1 MEPLMHLAQ
10 RVQQL
15 PPYLFAGI
23 SKMIEAKRAEGID
36 VISLGIG
43 DPDLPTPEH
52 ILASL
57 KEAAMDPANH
67 RYPESEGLP
76 ELREAIAR
84 WYQTRHGVT
93 LDPASEVVV
102 LIGSK
107 EGIGHLPLCLIDPG
121 DVSLITDPGYPV
133 YEIATMFAGGES
145 VRLPL
150 REEDGWLP
158 RLDEIDP
165 AVAARARIL
174 WLNYPNNPT
183 GAIADLAFFERAV
196 AWAREHDVVIA
207 HDLAYADVA
216 YDGYVAP
223 SILEVDG
230 ARDVAIE
237 FNSLSKTFNMTGW
250 RAAMAVGN
258 AEVIDALT
266 RVKSNLDSGL
276 PQAIQQMAIT
286 ALDDPRDSITSHNA
300 IYQRRRDRAVEVLQE
315 LGLRVELPKAS
326 LYVWAKLPANEP
338 SSGEYAAR
346 LVNETGV
353 VLTPGAAYGEAGEG
367 YVRLS
372 LTIADDRLEEALS
385 RLSRFARGE
394 SAL

>member
-1 MEPLMHLAQ
+1 MHLAQ

-23 SKMIEAKRAEGID
+23 SRMIEEKRAAGID

-43 DPDLPTPEH
+43 DPDLPTPDH
-52 ILASL
+52 IIARLQ
-57 KEAAMDPANH
+57 EAATDPANH

-76 ELREAIAR
+76 ELRQAVAR
-84 WYQTRHGVT
+84 WYGARHGVE
-93 LDPASEVVV
+93 LDPEREVVV

-158 RLDEIDP
+158 RLEEIDP

-183 GAIADLAFFERAV
+183 GAIADLAFFERAI
-196 AWAREHDVVIA
+196 AWARKHDVVIA
-207 HDLAYADVA
+207 HDLAYADVTF
-216 YDGYVAP
+216 DGYVAP

-230 ARDVAIE
+230 AREVAIE

-276 PQAIQQMAIT
+276 SQAIQQMAIT
-286 ALDDPRDSITSHNA
+286 ALDDPRDIIASHNA
-300 IYQRRRDRAVEVLQE
+300 IYQRRRDRAVKVLRE

-326 LYVWAKLPANEP
+326 LYVWAKLPADEP

-353 VLTPGAAYGEAGEG
+353 VLTPGASYGEAGEG

-372 LTIADDRLEEALS
+372 LTIADERLEEALS
-385 RLSRFARGE
+385 RLSRFAGGE

>member
-1 MEPLMHLAQ
+1 MHLAE
-10 RVQQL
+10 RVQKL

-23 SKMIEAKRAEGID
+23 SKMIETKRAEGID

-52 ILASL
+52 ILESL
-57 KEAAMDPANH
+57 KEATMDPANH

-76 ELREAIAR
+76 ELREAIAG

-93 LDPASEVVV
+93 LDPESEVVV

-145 VRLPL
+145 VRIPL

-183 GAIADLAFFERAV
+183 GAIADLEFFERAV
-196 AWAREHDVVIA
+196 TWAYKHDVVIA
-207 HDLAYADVA
+207 HDLAYADVTF
-216 YDGYVAP
+216 DGYVAP

-258 AEVIDALT
+258 TEVIDALT

-286 ALDDPRDSITSHNA
+286 ALNDPRDSITTHNV

-315 LGLRVELPKAS
+315 LGLRVDSPKAS
-326 LYVWAKLPANEP
+326 LYVWAKLPADEP
-338 SSGEYAAR
+338 SSGAYAAR

-353 VLTPGAAYGEAGEG
+353 VLTPGAAYGMAGEG

-394 SAL
+394 AAL

>member
-1 MEPLMHLAQ
+1 MHLAQ

-23 SKMIEAKRAEGID
+23 SRMIEEKRAAGID

-43 DPDLPTPEH
+43 DPDLPTPDH
-52 ILASL
+52 IIARLQ
-57 KEAAMDPANH
+57 EAATDPANH

-76 ELREAIAR
+76 ELRQAVAR
-84 WYQTRHGVT
+84 WYGTRHGVE
-93 LDPASEVVV
+93 LDPEREVVV

-158 RLDEIDP
+158 RLEEIDP
-165 AVAARARIL
+165 VVAARARIL

-207 HDLAYADVA
+207 HDLAYADVTF
-216 YDGYVAP
+216 DGYVAP

-230 ARDVAIE
+230 AREVAIE

-276 PQAIQQMAIT
+276 SQAIQQMAIT
-286 ALDDPRDSITSHNA
+286 ALDDPRDSIASHNA
-300 IYQRRRDRAVEVLQE
+300 IYQRRRDRAVEVLRE

-326 LYVWAKLPANEP
+326 LYVWAKLPADEP

-353 VLTPGAAYGEAGEG
+353 VLTPGASYGEAGEG

-372 LTIADDRLEEALS
+372 LTIADERLEEALS

>member
-1 MEPLMHLAQ
+1 MHLAQ

-43 DPDLPTPEH
+43 DPDLPTPDH
-52 ILASL
+52 IIASL
-57 KEAAMDPANH
+57 QQAATDPANH

-76 ELREAIAR
+76 ELREAVAR
-84 WYQTRHGVT
+84 WYQTRHGVE
-93 LDPASEVVV
+93 LDPANEVVV

-165 AVAARARIL
+165 EVAARARIL

-183 GAIADLAFFERAV
+183 GAVADLAFFERAI

-207 HDLAYADVA
+207 HDLAYADVT

-286 ALDDPRDSITSHNA
+286 ALDDPRDSIASHNA

-315 LGLRVELPKAS
+315 LGLRLESPKAS

-353 VLTPGAAYGEAGEG
+353 VLTPGAAYGAAGEG

>member
-1 MEPLMHLAQ
+1 MQLAQ

-15 PPYLFAGI
+15 PPYLFAAI
-23 SKMIEAKRAEGID
+23 SRMIEEKRAEGVD

-43 DPDLPTPEH
+43 DPDLPTPPHLIER
-52 ILASL
+52 LQ
-57 KEAAMDPANH
+57 EAAADPANH

-76 ELREAIAR
+76 KLRAAMAR
-84 WYQTRHGVT
+84 WYSNRHGVT
-93 LDPASEVVV
+93 LDPNSEIVV

-107 EGIGHLPLCLIDPG
+107 EGIAHLPLCLIDPG

-133 YEIATMFAGGES
+133 YEIGTMFAGGET
-145 VRLPL
+145 VRIPL
-150 REEDGWLP
+150 SEEDGWLP

-165 AVAARARIL
+165 VDAARARIL

-183 GAIADLAFFERAV
+183 GALADRPFFERAV
-196 AWAREHDVVIA
+196 AWARDNEVVIA
-207 HDLAYADVA
+207 HDLAYADVTF
-216 YDGYVAP
+216 DGYVAP

-266 RVKSNLDSGL
+266 RVKTNVDSGL

-286 ALDDPRDSITSHNA
+286 ALDDPRDSITAHNA
-300 IYQRRRDRAVEVLQE
+300 IYQRRRDRVVEVLHE
-315 LGLRVELPKAS
+315 LGLRLDPPKAS
-326 LYVWAKLPANEP
+326 LYVWARLPEGEYF
-338 SSGEYAAR
+338 SGDYAAR

-353 VLTPGAAYGEAGEG
+353 VLTPGAAYGDAGEG
-367 YVRLS
+367 YIRIS
-372 LTIADDRLEEALS
+372 LTVPDERLEEALD

-394 SAL
+394 KVL

>member
-1 MEPLMHLAQ
+1 MQLAQ

-15 PPYLFAGI
+15 PPYLFAAI
-23 SKMIEAKRAEGID
+23 SRMIEAKRAEGVD

-43 DPDLPTPEH
+43 DPDLPTPPYLIER
-52 ILASL
+52 LQQ
-57 KEAAMDPANH
+57 AATDPANH

-84 WYQTRHGVT
+84 WYATRHGVT
-93 LDPASEVVV
+93 LDPSSEVVV
-102 LIGSK
+102 LLGSK
-107 EGIGHLPLCLIDPG
+107 EGIAHLPLCLIDPG
-121 DVSLITDPGYPV
+121 DVSLITNPGYPV
-133 YEIATMFAGGES
+133 YEVATMFAGGES
-145 VRLPL
+145 VRIPL
-150 REEDGWLP
+150 SEENGWLP

-165 AVAARARIL
+165 ADAARARIL

-183 GAIADLAFFERAV
+183 GALADLPFFERAV
-196 AWAREHDVVIA
+196 AWARDNDVVIA
-207 HDLAYADVA
+207 HDLAYADVTF
-216 YDGYVAP
+216 DGYVAP

-266 RVKSNLDSGL
+266 RVKTNMDSGL

-286 ALDDPRDSITSHNA
+286 ALDDPRDSITAHNEV
-300 IYQRRRDRAVEVLQE
+300 YTRRRDRAVEVLRE
-315 LGLRVELPKAS
+315 LGLRLEAPKAS
-326 LYVWAKLPANEP
+326 LYVWARLPADEP
-338 SSGEYAAR
+338 SSGDFAAR

-353 VLTPGAAYGEAGEG
+353 VVTPGASYGEAGEG
-367 YVRLS
+367 YIRIS
-372 LTIADDRLEEALS
+372 LTVPDDRLEEALS

-394 SAL
+394 AVF

>member
-1 MEPLMHLAQ
+1 MHLAQ

-15 PPYLFAGI
+15 PPYLFAAI
-23 SKMIEAKRAEGID
+23 SRMIEEKRAQGVD

-43 DPDLPTPEH
+43 DPDLPTPDH
-52 ILASL
+52 IIASL
-57 KEAAMDPANH
+57 QQAATNPANH

-76 ELREAIAR
+76 ELRQAMSR
-84 WYQTRHGVT
+84 WYRNRHNVE
-93 LDPASEVVV
+93 LDPETEVVV

-133 YEIATMFAGGES
+133 YEIGTMFAGGES

-183 GAIADLAFFERAV
+183 GAVADLAFFEHAV

-207 HDLAYADVA
+207 HDLAYADVT
-216 YDGYVAP
+216 YDGYIAP

-286 ALDDPRDSITSHNA
+286 ALDDPRDSITSHNE
-300 IYQRRRDRAVEVLQE
+300 IYQRRRDRAVTVLQE
-315 LGLRVELPKAS
+315 LGLRVDPPKAS
-326 LYVWAKLPANEP
+326 LYVWAKLPPTEP
-338 SSGEYAAR
+338 SSGDYAAR

-353 VLTPGAAYGEAGEG
+353 VLTPGASYGPAGEG
-367 YVRLS
+367 YVRIS

-394 SAL
+394 AAL